1 VTVGDVA
8 VEPGDWVVG
17 DVDGVVVIPGAAL
30 DDVLA
35 AGRARAEKEQAL
47 FAALR
52 DGATTVEQFGLDTRL
67 IDGA

>member
-1 VTVGDVA
+1 
-8 VEPGDWVVG
+8 VV
-17 DVDGVVVIPGAAL
+17 PGAAV

-35 AGRARAEKEQAL
+35 AGRARAEKERAL

>member
-1 VTVGDVA
+1 MSTASSWSPAAA
-8 VEPGDWVVG
+8 V
-17 DVDGVVVIPGAAL
+17 

-35 AGRARAEKEQAL
+35 AGRARAENERAL

-67 IDGA
+67 IDAPDAPPPGQWFV